1 MGWWGCD
8 NAGECD
14 LQGPLS
20 ELVALGPASGSCS
33 SERSLGVCE
42 PRSSH

>member
-8 NAGECD
+8 NAGERD

-20 ELVALGPASGSCS
+20 ELAALGPASGSCS
-33 SERSLGVCE
+33 SGKSLGGHE
-42 PRSSH
+42 P